1 MFILNYKPR
10 HVPLKYR
17 YSIKDSDHTKSKYLY
32 IDYQQTKY
40 SMKFDPNIWRYYK
53 NDFFLFFSFLEC
65 KHY

>member
-40 SMKFDPNIWRYYK
+40 SMKFDPNI
-53 NDFFLFFSFLEC
+53 
-65 KHY
+65 